1 MHFLTTFA
9 HKDLADYYLRI
20 ENFSKAEE
28 SYLKAIQVLDDIEM
42 IGQKEVLPVC
52 RNFGMCCE
60 KRGNIDE
67 ARRLLEMGRHVAAN
81 TIEGSVRWKVEINTY
96 LALLLYR
103 SYPEEISTADE
114 LSREVFDMSKEL
126 KMEKWR
132 ESAVLET
139 FYKRNRHTAETLRC

>member
-1 MHFLTTFA
+1 MT
-9 HKDLADYYLRI
+9 
-20 ENFSKAEE
+20 
-28 SYLKAIQVLDDIEM
+28 
-42 IGQKEVLPVC
+42 GQKEVLPVC

-67 ARRLLEMGRHVAAN
+67 TRRVLEVGRHVAAK
-81 TIEGSVRWKVEINTY
+81 TIEGSVRWKVEIDTY

-103 SYPEEISTADE
+103 NYPEEISTADE

-126 KMEKWR
+126 KMQKWR

-139 FYKRNRHTAETLRC
+139 FYKRNRHAAETLRGQYLFRIPLVNYSRSIRGQRYFVILTPKFLK

>member
-1 MHFLTTFA
+1 M
-9 HKDLADYYLRI
+9 ADTSQKTVMKENRHSLRI
-20 ENFSKAEE
+20 ENFRKAEE

-67 ARRLLEMGRHVAAN
+67 ARRVLEMGRHVATN

-132 ESAVLET
+132 ESAVLEA
-139 FYKRNRHTAETLRC
+139 FYKRK

>member
-1 MHFLTTFA
+1 MTTFV
-9 HKDLADYYLRI
+9 HKNLADYYLRI
-20 ENFSKAEE
+20 EDFSEAEE
-28 SYLKAIQVLDDIEM
+28 SYLKAIQVLDDIEI

-60 KRGNIDE
+60 KKRGNIDE

-96 LALLLYR
+96 LSLLLYR

-114 LSREVFDMSKEL
+114 HSRDVFDMIKEL
-126 KMEKWR
+126 KMEKLPQ
-132 ESAVLET
+132 SAVLEA
-139 FYKRNRHTAETLRC
+139 FYKRK

>member
-1 MHFLTTFA
+1 LT
-9 HKDLADYYLRI
+9 
-20 ENFSKAEE
+20 
-28 SYLKAIQVLDDIEM
+28 DIEM
-42 IGQKEVLPVC
+42 IGRKEVLPVC

-60 KRGNIDE
+60 KRGPNIDE
-67 ARRLLEMGRHVAAN
+67 ARRVLDMFFYVAAN
-81 TIEGSVRWKVEINTY
+81 TIEGSVTWTVEINTF

-103 SYPEEISTADE
+103 NYPKEISTADE

-126 KMEKWR
+126 KMEKCR